1 MKELFKNKRSR
12 QLVTALLSALAVALI
27 CAAGALN
34 RPDKWLQDTLY
45 EHPEAVSGDVVVIGI
60 DEEALEEL
68 GPYNTWDRNVMA
80 AALEALAADPA
91 RLPAVVAVDALYI
104 GESDPAA
111 DERLAKAA
119 AKLGNVVTG
128 SSAQF
133 GNTLV
138 QGSDGRFYRDNY
150 AILNY
155 EEPYAALKDAG
166 TVGHINAMYDMDG
179 IMRHAILYVEPEA
192 GRRVYSMAWEAAKLF
207 ASQQGMDLTEPA
219 VDARG
224 HYFLPYTGDPGAFY
238 DGVSIADLIRGDV
251 PADYYDGRI
260 VLIGPYAAGLQDAYL
275 TPIDRAQQMYGVEI
289 QANAV
294 ECILSGNY
302 KSEAGR
308 FPQALVLFIV
318 CALLMWIF
326 LKLSVAKAGILA
338 AAALALSIGAA
349 YLLYQAGIVVHPL
362 WIPFGTALLYVGS
375 VASHYVQAALERVR
389 VTRTFERYVAPEV
402 VQEILREGTD
412 SLGLGGKAVEIA
424 VLFVDIRGFTTM
436 SERLQPEQVV
446 YILNRYLTMT
456 SSCVE
461 KNHGTLDKF
470 VGDCTMAFWGA
481 PFTMDDP
488 VYHACRTAMD
498 IVQGAE
504 ELSAKLEAETGETL
518 RCGVGVN
525 YGPAVVGNIG
535 SEKHMDYTAIGDTV
549 NTAARLEAN
558 APGGMVYISRVV
570 ADMLGDRA
578 KTTSLGGSIRL
589 KGKKEGFEV
598 LSLEELQ

>member
-1 MKELFKNKRSR
+1 MKELLQNKKSR
-12 QLVTALLSALAVALI
+12 QLLIALVSALAVALV
-27 CAAGALN
+27 CGAGALN

-60 DEEALEEL
+60 DEKALEEL
-68 GPYNTWDRNVMA
+68 GPYNTWDRSVMA
-80 AALEALAADPA
+80 SALEALASDPA
-91 RLPAVVAVDALYI
+91 HLPAVVAVDTLYS
-104 GESDPAA
+104 GESDAA
-111 DERLAKAA
+111 TDAQLAAAA
-119 AKLGNVVTG
+119 AKLSNVVTA

-138 QGSDGRFYRDNY
+138 QGGDGKYYRDNY

-155 EEPYAALKDAG
+155 EEPYAALKDAS
-166 TVGHINAMYDMDG
+166 TVGHINAMYDLDG
-179 IMRHAILYVEPEA
+179 VMRHAILYVEPE
-192 GRRVYSMAWEAAKLF
+192 GHRTYSMAWQAASLF
-207 ASQQGMDLTEPA
+207 AAQHGMDLTEPPT
-219 VDARG
+219 DARG
-224 HYFLPYTGDPGAFY
+224 HYFLPYIGDPGAFY

-251 PADYYDGRI
+251 PSDYYAGRI
-260 VLIGPYAAGLQDAYL
+260 VLIGPYAAGLQDAYV
-275 TPIDRAQQMYGVEI
+275 TPIDRAAQMNGVEI
-289 QANAV
+289 QANAI
-294 ECILSGNY
+294 ESILSGNF
-302 KSEAGR
+302 KKELGTM
-308 FPQALVLFIV
+308 PQALALFII
-318 CALLMWIF
+318 CALLMLAF

-338 AAALALSIGAA
+338 AAALVLSLGGS
-349 YLLYQAGIVVHPL
+349 YLLYQLGTVVHPL
-362 WIPFGTALLYVGS
+362 WIPFGAAILYIGS
-375 VASHYVQAALERVR
+375 VASHYVQAALERIR

-412 SLGLGGKAVEIA
+412 SLGLGGKSVEIA

-436 SERLQPEQVV
+436 SERLKPEAVV
-446 YILNRYLTMT
+446 NILNQYLTMT

-481 PFTMDDP
+481 PFTIDDP
-488 VYHACRTAMD
+488 VYHACKTAMD
-498 IVQGAE
+498 IVHGAE

-549 NTAARLEAN
+549 NTAARLESN
-558 APGGMVYISRVV
+558 APGGMVYISRIV

-578 KTTSLGGSIRL
+578 KTTSLGGSIKL

-598 LSLEELQ
+598 LSLEELK

>member
-1 MKELFKNKRSR
+1 MKELLQNKKSR
-12 QLVTALLSALAVALI
+12 QLLIALLSALAVALV
-27 CAAGALN
+27 CGAGALN

-60 DEEALEEL
+60 DEKALEEL
-68 GPYNTWDRNVMA
+68 GPYNTWDRSVMA
-80 AALEALAADPA
+80 RALEALASDPA
-91 RLPAVVAVDALYI
+91 HLPAVVAVDTLYS
-104 GESDPAA
+104 GESDAA
-111 DERLAKAA
+111 TDAQLAAA
-119 AKLGNVVTG
+119 TAKLGNVVTA

-138 QGSDGRFYRDNY
+138 QGSDGKYYRDNY

-155 EEPYAALKDAG
+155 EEPYAALKDVS
-166 TVGHINAMYDMDG
+166 TVGHINAMYDLDG
-179 IMRHAILYVEPEA
+179 VMRHAILYVEPE
-192 GRRVYSMAWEAAKLF
+192 GQHIYSMAWQTASLF
-207 ASQQGMDLTEPA
+207 AVQQGMDLTEPPT
-219 VDARG
+219 DARG
-224 HYFLPYTGDPGAFY
+224 HYFLPYIGDPGAFY

-251 PADYYDGRI
+251 PADYYAGRI

-275 TPIDRAQQMYGVEI
+275 TPIDRAAQMYGVEI
-289 QANAV
+289 QANAI
-294 ECILSGNY
+294 ESILSGNF
-302 KSEAGR
+302 KKEPGTM
-308 FPQALVLFIV
+308 PQALALFII
-318 CALLMWIF
+318 CALLMLAF

-338 AAALALSIGAA
+338 AAALVLSLGGS
-349 YLLYQAGIVVHPL
+349 YLLYQLGTVVHPL
-362 WIPFGTALLYVGS
+362 WIPFGAAILYIGS
-375 VASHYVQAALERVR
+375 VASHYVQAALERIR

-412 SLGLGGKAVEIA
+412 SLGLGGKSVEIA

-436 SERLQPEQVV
+436 SERLKPEAVV
-446 YILNRYLTMT
+446 NILNQYLTMT

-481 PFTMDDP
+481 PFTIDDP
-488 VYHACRTAMD
+488 VYHACKTAMD
-498 IVQGAE
+498 IVHGAE

-549 NTAARLEAN
+549 NTAARLESN

-578 KTTSLGGSIRL
+578 KTTSLGGSIKL

-598 LSLEELQ
+598 LSLEELH

>member
-12 QLVTALLSALAVALI
+12 QLVTALLSALAVVLI

-45 EHPEAVSGDVVVIGI
+45 EHPEAVSGDVVIIGI
-60 DEEALEEL
+60 DEKALEEL

-91 RLPAVVAVDALYI
+91 HLPAAVAVDTLYI
-104 GESDPAA
+104 GETDPAA
-111 DERLAKAA
+111 DARLAEAA
-119 AKLGNVVTG
+119 AKLGNIVSA

-133 GNTLV
+133 GNILV
-138 QGSDGRFYRDNY
+138 QGNDGRFYRDNY

-166 TVGHINAMYDMDG
+166 TVGHINAMYDLDG
-179 IMRHAILYVEPEA
+179 VMRHAILYVEPEA
-192 GRRVYSMAWEAAKLF
+192 GKRVYSMAWETAKLF
-207 ASQQGMDLTEPA
+207 AARQGMDLSEPGT
-219 VDARG
+219 DARG
-224 HYFLPYTGDPGAFY
+224 HYFLPYIGDPGAFY

-251 PADYYDGRI
+251 PTDYYAGRI

-275 TPIDRAQQMYGVEI
+275 TPIDRARQMYGVEI
-289 QANAV
+289 QANAI

-338 AAALALSIGAA
+338 AAAVILSTGAA
-349 YLLYQAGIVVHPL
+349 YLLYQAGLVVHPL

-412 SLGLGGKAVEIA
+412 SLGLGGKAVDIA

-436 SERLQPEQVV
+436 SERLQPEAVV
-446 YILNRYLTMT
+446 NILNQYLTMT

-549 NTAARLEAN
+549 NTAARLESN

-578 KTTSLGGSIRL
+578 KTTSLGGTIKL

-598 LSLEELQ
+598 LSLEDLK